1 MHYKSSIY
9 QADWDNSP
17 GRKPPLRMK
26 YLPLHLSH
34 LCFLPKKVDLS
45 LFLAL
50 FSFKSSSVI
59 GSVFLLF

>member
-26 YLPLHLSH
+26 YLPLDCGQLADAIMS
-34 LCFLPKKVDLS
+34 VDVLWCGK
-45 LFLAL
+45 L
-50 FSFKSSSVI
+50 
-59 GSVFLLF
+59 